1 MLHYLLLTRGLLPGT
16 DTEPDCEDNGMRTR
30 TMATLGLCG
39 VLLVGAGSALSAG
52 RGDTRARVE
61 VRIATVDIFRAL
73 QAYMQRPEY
82 EQARQAQ
89 TDQLVAREAELRTR
103 IQQNQQKL
111 QLLTPND
118 PELATTQ
125 AALQA
130 DTQAYREFQQTA
142 QMMAQGLAIEQ
153 STRAFIE
160 VHEQARALATE
171 LGYTHLLAT
180 RLDTSDLMSDE
191 GATSQTTS
199 QIIQELL
206 ARSVLMAPSEDDL
219 TDRLMERMDLLQY
232 EQQADEGDEPASGA
246 QAPGAG
252 G

>member
-1 MLHYLLLTRGLLPGT
+1 
-16 DTEPDCEDNGMRTR
+16 MRTR

-39 VLLVGAGSALSAG
+39 ALLVGAGSALSAAG
-52 RGDTRARVE
+52 GHAQTQVDARF
-61 VRIATVDIFRAL
+61 ATVDVFRAL

-142 QMMAQGLAIEQ
+142 QMMAQGLAIDQ
-153 STRAFIE
+153 STRAFLE
-160 VHEQARALATE
+160 VHAQATALAKE

-180 RLDTSDLMSDE
+180 RLDTSNLMSED

-206 ARSVLMAPSEDDL
+206 ARPVLMAPVEDDI
-219 TDRLMERMDLLQY
+219 TDQLMERMDLLKY
-232 EQQADEGDEPASGA
+232 EQQDEADAAPEAGA
-246 QAPGAG
+246 GAPGAG
-252 G
+252 EGG